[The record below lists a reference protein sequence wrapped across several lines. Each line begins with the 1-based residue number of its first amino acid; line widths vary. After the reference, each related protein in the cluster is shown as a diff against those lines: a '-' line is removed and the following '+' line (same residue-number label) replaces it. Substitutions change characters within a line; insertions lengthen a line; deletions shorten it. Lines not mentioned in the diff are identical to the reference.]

1 MEGARAGSEDEEGRE
16 RWLNFD
22 GQTSRVELRGSNF
35 DGGGRSNDDGGNK
48 GGGGCEGGEYVK
60 VGSL

>member
-1 MEGARAGSEDEEGRE
+1 MEGARAVSEDEEGRE

-22 GQTSRVELRGSNF
+22 GQTSRVKLRWSNF
-35 DGGGRSNDDGGNK
+35 DGGGRSGDDGVNK
-48 GGGGCEGGEYVK
+48 GGGGCEGGDDVK